1 MSYLCLI
8 TISNCK
14 NQIDMLVKFNVFQG
28 ITFNVR

>member
-14 NQIDMLVKFNVFQG
+14 NQIDMLVKINVF
-28 ITFNVR
+28 

>member
-14 NQIDMLVKFNVFQG
+14 NQIDVLVKINVFQRNAV
-28 ITFNVR
+28 NV